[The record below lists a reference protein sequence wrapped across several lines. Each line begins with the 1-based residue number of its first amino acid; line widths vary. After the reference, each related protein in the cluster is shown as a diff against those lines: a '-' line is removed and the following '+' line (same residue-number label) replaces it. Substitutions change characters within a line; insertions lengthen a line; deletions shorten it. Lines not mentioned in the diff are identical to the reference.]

1 MSEFSTLFSAFGLSG
16 RTIRNRIV
24 LPPMVVPN
32 LTGDDGFVTPPV
44 LEHYRRRTA
53 DGAGIIVVEATAV
66 QKAGRLAPCQLGLW
80 SDEHIPGMASLAR
93 TIKDAGGLALVQ
105 VHHAGLITPVQV
117 SPLCLGPSVD
127 PREPRSRELTL
138 SDIESI
144 RDAFI
149 GSAYRAMN
157 AGFDGVELHGAHGY
171 LLNQFASSY
180 FNKRTDEYGHSSQGR
195 LKLALSIING
205 IRDRCGKDFI
215 ICYRLGVNA
224 PGLDDGIEIAQMLE
238 KAGVDLISASHGGI
252 LVNLPRPPRDF
263 PFNWIVYCG
272 TEIKKSVTIPV
283 VVVNDIRTAERA
295 AWLLTRKMAD
305 FVAIGRPLLAD
316 PEWVKHVRLQEPVNE
331 CHSCKPRCRW
341 HEDPNLCPAK
351 KKLEKSIGLM

>member
-1 MSEFSTLFSAFGLSG
+1 
-16 RTIRNRIV
+16 
-24 LPPMVVPN
+24 MVVPN
-32 LTGDDGFVTPPV
+32 LTGDDGLVTSPV
-44 LEHYRRRTA
+44 VEHYRSRSW
-53 DGAGIIVVEATAV
+53 DGAGIIIVEATAV
-66 QKAGRLAPCQLGLW
+66 QKKGRLAPYQLGLW
-80 SDEHIPGMASLAR
+80 SDEHIHGMAGLAQ
-93 TIKDAGGLALVQ
+93 TIKEAEGLALVQ
-105 VHHAGLITPVQV
+105 LHHAGLATPVQV
-117 SPLCLGPSVD
+117 SSLCHGPSAD
-127 PREPRSRELTL
+127 SREPRSREL
-138 SDIESI
+138 SPGEIESI

-149 GSAYRAMN
+149 GSAYRAQK

-171 LLNQFASSY
+171 LLNQFSSSY
-180 FNKRTDEYGHSSQGR
+180 FNKRADEYGCSGQGR
-195 LKLALSIING
+195 LKLAMSIIEG
-205 IRDRCGKDFI
+205 IRSLCGNDFI
-215 ICYRLGVNA
+215 ICYRLGANA
-224 PGLDDGIEIAQMLE
+224 PGLDDGIEISQQLE

-295 AWLLTRKMAD
+295 AWLLNRQMAD

-316 PEWVKHVRLQEPVNE
+316 PEWVKHVRLNESVNE